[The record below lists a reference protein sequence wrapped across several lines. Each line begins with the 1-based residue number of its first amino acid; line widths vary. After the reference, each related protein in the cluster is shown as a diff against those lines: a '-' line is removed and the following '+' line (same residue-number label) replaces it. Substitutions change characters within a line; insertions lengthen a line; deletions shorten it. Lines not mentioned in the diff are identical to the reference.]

1 MSDVSLETILDQN
14 PNIYS
19 AVVVMARRAR
29 QITDQQK
36 LLIDQDKTAIPV
48 PEAKESE
55 DFDEVEIDRE
65 ALLKEHRK
73 LPKPTRVAIEEMLQ
87 KKVQYETTV
96 SEQANGK

>member
-1 MSDVSLETILDQN
+1 MSELSLETILDQN

-19 AVVVMARRAR
+19 AVVVMSKRAR

-87 KKVQYETTV
+87 KKIRYETTV
-96 SEQANGK
+96 PDQAG